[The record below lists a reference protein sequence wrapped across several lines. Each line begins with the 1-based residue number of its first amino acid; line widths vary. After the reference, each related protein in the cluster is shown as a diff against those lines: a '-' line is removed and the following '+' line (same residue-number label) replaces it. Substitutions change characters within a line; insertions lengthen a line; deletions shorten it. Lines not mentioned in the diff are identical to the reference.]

1 MICYKF
7 THFGGRSM
15 LGVLGWCKNDKDVK
29 SKDVWNK
36 VKGMTWMNEKEKEK
50 EEEKYL
56 FGMQVLCLE
65 LQNMVSMDNW
75 GRYVYFWLHDC

>member
-1 MICYKF
+1 M
-7 THFGGRSM
+7 HFGGRSM
-15 LGVLGWCKNDKDVK
+15 LGVLGWCKIDKDIK

-75 GRYVYFWLHDC
+75 GRYVYFWLYDC